1 LIFLYF
7 SPERAFMRVVKNYM
21 SYIEK
26 QKAHHSST
34 TYWTREMLAFVFPSD
49 RRVGILVGI

>member
-1 LIFLYF
+1 
-7 SPERAFMRVVKNYM
+7 MRVVKNYM

-34 TYWTREMLAFVFPSD
+34 HKRTKEMLAFVFHLVRGLVHWLDNKPCL
-49 RRVGILVGI
+49 ILTYP